1 MKQARPPELTAL
13 SKKLLE
19 DSEKYF
25 AEGGKQPECKEHEP
39 LTVAEIKKKGL
50 INVAE
55 VKVKTEKRPRV

>member
-19 DSEKYF
+19 DSERYF
-25 AEGGKQPECKEHEP
+25 ANGGERPVCEEHEP

-50 INVAE
+50 INIAE
-55 VKVKTEKRPRV
+55 VKVKTEKRPKV